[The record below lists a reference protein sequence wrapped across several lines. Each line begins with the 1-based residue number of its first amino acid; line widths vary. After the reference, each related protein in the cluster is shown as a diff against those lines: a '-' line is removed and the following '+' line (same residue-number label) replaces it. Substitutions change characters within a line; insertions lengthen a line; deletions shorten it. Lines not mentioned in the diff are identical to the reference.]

1 MADQGQKQ
9 QTPPT
14 HSHGTRNAARAAA
27 SVTSLED
34 ERKAVAASART
45 AVAKASK
52 PVKDKATRRRDS
64 KREKGRRNAKA
75 LKEAGAPPN
84 PKKRGSAFI
93 VAKFEGGVPRIVG
106 DRSSVGAKAARA
118 QARAAKRERSESR
131 SGDDSEAGGDSSR
144 ARSAKKARTSTSN
157 RARHPADSESESEG
171 ESDSSEEWTDA
182 AKRDKGTRHRS
193 TGRPD
198 KSRRAAQDKKRKRS
212 SSPQL
217 TWDDYEEIAKER
229 QQQGDRELAE
239 ALQRSLAQKGS
250 PTIDS
255 SDESDEVEAVEASA
269 AAAAHSSKRRRTGG
283 AAAAAATAAAAAKP
297 GVSAAEAAAAGSFDR
312 TWPAYRALECQVQDK
327 EWLYAIITVAPP
339 SSHIGTAR
347 DVVKAAIDAGTDT
360 PSNTRTGSSDKI
372 LQSICHTYWRSNA
385 IPTRAQAGAT
395 INQRALA
402 SARAQFEL
410 KRDQN
415 AAQKERGFAGTALGR
430 AAATKSGAQ
439 PKRTA
444 AAGSGA
450 STAQAAAAAAAPP
463 ADDSDTRV
471 TAKTIDALRIETE
484 PVLLSA
490 AVLARPGS
498 RLHAAWRKASALTKW
513 RWIGEYPPLL
523 VTEANFE
530 EYLPYRLWV
539 ARQRAAD
546 PTPEQARAVLAAYD
560 AKQAADAAARR
571 A

>member
-1 MADQGQKQ
+1 MADQGQK

-34 ERKAVAASART
+34 ERKAIAASTRT

-84 PKKRGSAFI
+84 PKKKGAAFI
-93 VAKFEGGVPRIVG
+93 VAKFEGGVAHIVG

-144 ARSAKKARTSTSN
+144 ARSAKKARTSSSN

-255 SDESDEVEAVEASA
+255 SDEGDEVEQGATA
-269 AAAAHSSKRRRTGG
+269 ARSSKRQRTSG
-283 AAAAAATAAAAAKP
+283 AAATAAAAAKP
-297 GVSAAEAAAAGSFDR
+297 AVSAAEAAAAGSFDR
-312 TWPAYRALECQVQDK
+312 TWPAYRALECQVEDK

-347 DVVKAAIDAGTDT
+347 DIVKAAIDAGTDT
-360 PSNTRTGSSDKI
+360 PSDTRASSRDKV

-498 RLHAAWRKASALTKW
+498 RLHAAWQKVTTLPDAR
-513 RWIGEYPPLL
+513 RWVGDYPSLL

-530 EYLPYRLWV
+530 EYLPYRLWTT
-539 ARQRAAD
+539 RQRFNWKD
-546 PTPEQARAVLAAYD
+546 PSPEQARAVLAAYD